1 MTRSPS
7 RCSCCGQCSYTATEG
22 VLILLRGGNAALVL
36 VCVVFIG
43 EYRVL
48 VASRETISISGMR
61 RFLRA
66 RPLGIQKSENTDSRH
81 ERLSWERRRSER
93 AREGESRCRGRP
105 REGAGAGGPPGVV
118 RPEQTV
124 RPWLDTG
131 SMAPERT
138 LCWTAMAACVC
149 RCTSPPRARGR
160 RNHPP
165 VITQQCSRILNDKS
179 HLSHSPSVGC
189 ESDASRAGAPTSPHW
204 ATYRDAGAQRV

>member
-105 REGAGAGGPPGVV
+105 RDGGGSSRRGPAGADRPPMARYRKYGAGTDTMLDRYGCMCVSVHIAAESERKEEPPT
-118 RPEQTV
+118 R
-124 RPWLDTG
+124 
-131 SMAPERT
+131 S
-138 LCWTAMAACVC
+138 
-149 RCTSPPRARGR
+149 S
-160 RNHPP
+160 N
-165 VITQQCSRILNDKS
+165 S
-179 HLSHSPSVGC
+179 SVQGF
-189 ESDASRAGAPTSPHW
+189 
-204 ATYRDAGAQRV
+204 